1 MGGGT
6 AGSGKEDC
14 CVGASALYTWPHLG
28 GFEAWLWRDRG
39 EMTQACVFTANQIT
53 ACLVIMLVL
62 RHLALLQHG
71 PADRPLAC

>member
-1 MGGGT
+1 
-6 AGSGKEDC
+6 
-14 CVGASALYTWPHLG
+14 
-28 GFEAWLWRDRG
+28 
-39 EMTQACVFTANQIT
+39 MTQECVFTANQFT